1 MSHKSPSA
9 KSLHAKSLQAGSLQ
23 AGSPRVGSPPVFW
36 RDSRLPYVE
45 LRKISD
51 ARQVCYAPH
60 SHVHWSV
67 GAITSGSST
76 FFYRESTYLVMMNPD
91 WVHACNPI
99 ENEPWA
105 YLMLYVDAQWLADL
119 RYQIGTLGS
128 PTWSGIDTAVVSQPA
143 LYAHYCEM
151 AACLLDK
158 QCTLSMKHASVTGFL
173 TALMLALAHETT
185 VSRPQPPDGLQA
197 AAAYCDVNAAF
208 DVSLETLCQL
218 TGYSAGHLIRAFKQH
233 YGLTPHAYLINRRV
247 QLGQRALRQGE
258 SIVNAALL
266 AGFNDQPHF
275 QRTFKR
281 LVAATPNQYRYPLLK
296 QQENSAGS

>member
-1 MSHKSPSA
+1 
-9 KSLHAKSLQAGSLQ
+9 
-23 AGSPRVGSPPVFW
+23 
-36 RDSRLPYVE
+36 
-45 LRKISD
+45 
-51 ARQVCYAPH
+51 
-60 SHVHWSV
+60 
-67 GAITSGSST
+67 
-76 FFYRESTYLVMMNPD
+76 MMNPN

-99 ENEPWA
+99 KNEPWA

-119 RYQIGTLGS
+119 RYQIGTLDT
-128 PTWSGIDTAVVSQPA
+128 PVWSDIDTAVVSQPA

-158 QCTLSMKHASVTGFL
+158 QCTVSNKHASLTGFL
-173 TALMLALAHETT
+173 TTLMLALAGEKS
-185 VSRPQPPDGLQA
+185 VARMQPPDGLQV

-208 DVSLETLCQL
+208 DVSLEKLCQL

-247 QLGQRALRQGE
+247 QLGQRALKRGE
-258 SIVNAALL
+258 SIVNSALL

-296 QQENSAGS
+296 QQENSTAG